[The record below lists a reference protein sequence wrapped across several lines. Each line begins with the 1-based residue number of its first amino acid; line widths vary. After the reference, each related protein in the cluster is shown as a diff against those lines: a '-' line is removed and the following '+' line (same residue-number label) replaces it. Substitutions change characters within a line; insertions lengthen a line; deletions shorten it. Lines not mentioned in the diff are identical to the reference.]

1 MLKDQLEK
9 QPIISKVKNP
19 NFNNVSFRNLLD
31 GKSMEVFNKT
41 RHQDE
46 IIDKSRLNFTGSS
59 KKYTF
64 KLGDF
69 MSLGNLAE
77 NIYNGNILLDVAKQ
91 EQRKMENMLE
101 NFANYSPIKNMYKNQ
116 KRNILLN
123 AREICKRRKEIL
135 IAFEENMFPLP
146 KPYVFGENEWKEK
159 DIPINKKFIPK
170 TFKLSFLEK
179 NIQTELSEKE
189 NKLLDRYFG
198 YKNID
203 ELVVAFNN
211 TKTDKELDEFFDK
224 IVNKLNI
231 LEKLINAVSDITEKK
246 KNK

>member
-1 MLKDQLEK
+1 M
-9 QPIISKVKNP
+9 
-19 NFNNVSFRNLLD
+19 
-31 GKSMEVFNKT
+31 
-41 RHQDE
+41 
-46 IIDKSRLNFTGSS
+46 
-59 KKYTF
+59 
-64 KLGDF
+64 
-69 MSLGNLAE
+69 
-77 NIYNGNILLDVAKQ
+77 
-91 EQRKMENMLE
+91 
-101 NFANYSPIKNMYKNQ
+101 
-116 KRNILLN
+116 KRNSYCFWRNI
-123 AREICKRRKEIL
+123 
-135 IAFEENMFPLP
+135 FPLP

-203 ELVVAFNN
+203 ESVVAFNN

-246 KNK
+246 RINNVIDSIRFVLDYAAFDKHISYSDSDNKQHSFDSESSDTRGEGLKILTPNQMLSSTNYQLL